1 MTNEQSDADF
11 LRELAHYTSTLS
23 HENEARVRRI
33 ADLLDTFALEPREAL
48 AKLAGLNPENGL
60 PDGSLQLN
68 RAAEP
73 KAPPRMEPRIFRGNG
88 PDCLGCGKTLAEHLT
103 NYNFCPELPENR
115 EAKP

>member
-33 ADLLDTFALEPREAL
+33 ADLLDTFALEP
-48 AKLAGLNPENGL
+48 
-60 PDGSLQLN
+60 S
-68 RAAEP
+68 AEVKCP
-73 KAPPRMEPRIFRGNG
+73 CGTAYLRVEGGYVPVC
-88 PDCLGCGKTLAEHLT
+88 DCAVKNSVTV
-103 NYNFCPELPENR
+103 NR